1 MEVKSVD
8 SSFKGDRSLAGV
20 RPRQH
25 RVPFGCIIMPP
36 CPLTHAGLHSNKAL
50 GHAKTPHMCNVV
62 TAAAVGGRGSRRP
75 GRQQQQV
82 GPPEGIRRADDGAGI
97 SIKCRVWGSTSSWQQ
112 GVQCAGPGKG
122 AGPSIA

>member
-1 MEVKSVD
+1 MN
-8 SSFKGDRSLAGV
+8 FHILAKKNLGPGV
-20 RPRQH
+20 
-25 RVPFGCIIMPP
+25 
-36 CPLTHAGLHSNKAL
+36 AYNKFTTV
-50 GHAKTPHMCNVV
+50 G
-62 TAAAVGGRGSRRP
+62 AAVGGREPRGRP